1 MADIV
6 HYIFRKELASKSP
19 SSPTLD
25 HWARSDDGTA
35 WIRVHNEPRDID
47 YSVHDDCTLPFDSKH
62 VEFVTVE
69 RDYINGEHTS
79 SVVPMTPIGNVP
91 ISTMPWTGR
100 TKYHLRRID
109 NAAPMSVIST
119 SEELQSSDTFVDY
132 PVMPVQDYVPEHRD
146 KVQGGIQW
154 SAM

>member
-6 HYIFRKELASKSP
+6 HYVFRKELASKSP

-47 YSVHDDCTLPFDSKH
+47 YSVHDDCTLPFDSKL

-69 RDYINGEHTS
+69 RDYINGEHT
-79 SVVPMTPIGNVP
+79 
-91 ISTMPWTGR
+91 
-100 TKYHLRRID
+100 
-109 NAAPMSVIST
+109 
-119 SEELQSSDTFVDY
+119 
-132 PVMPVQDYVPEHRD
+132 
-146 KVQGGIQW
+146 
-154 SAM
+154 